1 MGDCKVGNST
11 VEAQRRFL
19 PMGHHLYGELW
30 DFADS
35 RRGVN
40 GCFLVD
46 ICSSESYTRL
56 RMQKVNKGQLH
67 SGLW

>member
-1 MGDCKVGNST
+1 
-11 VEAQRRFL
+11 
-19 PMGHHLYGELW
+19 MGHHLYGELW